1 MTWLRHNWIH
11 TLAISIAAGGLVLLG
26 KTCVSDRDLL
36 ARIDTDV
43 VYLREDI
50 QTLQADVGEMKE
62 LLYRIDERSGLARIE

>member
-1 MTWLRHNWIH
+1 M
-11 TLAISIAAGGLVLLG
+11 LG